1 MVRIKRGNVARKRRK
16 KILTLASGYRG
27 AHSVLFRVANQQ
39 VMKALRY
46 SYIGRKQKKR
56 IFRKIWINRINAV
69 SRLNGISYSKLI
81 NKFKKSNI
89 DLRLQQSGQ
98 NACSQI
104 SAHGI
109 LFMNKV
115 KSSHPSGITSSL
127 CRSCKIIS
135 GTTLSKS
142 LSDTKCLDFTITIV
156 TITPTELKK
165 CSN

>member
-1 MVRIKRGNVARKRRK
+1 MVRVKRGNVARKRRK

-56 IFRKIWINRINAV
+56 IFRKIWINRINAA

-89 DLRLQQSGQ
+89 DLNRKML
-98 NACSQI
+98 SQI
-104 SAHGI
+104 A
-109 LFMNKV
+109 V
-115 KSSHPSGITSSL
+115 
-127 CRSCKIIS
+127 
-135 GTTLSKS
+135 
-142 LSDTKCLDFTITIV
+142 LDASTFNLLV
-156 TITPTELKK
+156 NLED
-165 CSN
+165 